1 MFRTR
6 KSHAMSVHKIDDRA
20 VSELLGWL
28 LRMRR
33 RERDRIQDPIQRPTY
48 CANQNQPAPVASDPL
63 SEFHFPS
70 SSSRIRSD
78 NLRSN
83 ASVRYPRNNQPKHN
97 PLRNRKKQASFISSP
112 LVLGYEPRLPGIWAT
127 PSSAVPL
134 LLEFRRPSRSA
145 RFLAERSVRGRLAMR
160 MVLRTCGRRDRF
172 RRLLAIAHSSESS
185 PV

>member
-6 KSHAMSVHKIDDRA
+6 KSHAMSVPKIDDRA

-112 LVLGYEPRLPGIWAT
+112 LVLGYGPRLPLFFAWRRRIGRMLLSSTHTKPYGQIPNLANVAILHCGDSILYWSLAPRPV
-127 PSSAVPL
+127 PSL
-134 LLEFRRPSRSA
+134 
-145 RFLAERSVRGRLAMR
+145 
-160 MVLRTCGRRDRF
+160 
-172 RRLLAIAHSSESS
+172 
-185 PV
+185 